1 MISSNIYLAP
11 MNNLKGI
18 ATVTIN
24 ILLQEESKQ
33 IAMYLKEEKQQ
44 KRN

>member
-11 MNNLKGI
+11 MNCLKGI

-24 ILLQEESKQ
+24 ILPQEESKQ
-33 IAMYLKEEKQQ
+33 IAMYLKEE
-44 KRN
+44 